1 MARFCRAECT
11 TWCLILCIIRKYSA
25 EENFLTVV
33 ENNSQEIR
41 IRGFDPQHHRR
52 RGSPVYSLELGV
64 GELSRDGDAVLAG
77 LPALVH
83 LDLAIGGAPR
93 ESTVNDALPPQ
104 AQAGIQRP
112 RRAGRVVLQR
122 SRRCHAGWLHMESN
136 NPDTLVHHEWHL
148 QSFLARFLLIYM
160 FRWNGLLLVYCKCW
174 FYFSTSANL
183 L

>member
-1 MARFCRAECT
+1 
-11 TWCLILCIIRKYSA
+11 LILCIIRKYSA

-64 GELSRDGDAVLAG
+64 GELSRDGVAVLAG

-83 LDLAIGGAPR
+83 LDLSIGGAPTER
-93 ESTVNDALPPQ
+93 APSTMPCLHKLKLEFNAL
-104 AQAGIQRP
+104 
-112 RRAGRVVLQR
+112 R

-136 NPDTLVHHEWHL
+136 NPDTLVHHE
-148 QSFLARFLLIYM
+148 
-160 FRWNGLLLVYCKCW
+160 
-174 FYFSTSANL
+174 
-183 L
+183 